1 MRAERDPAPIHLQDR
16 ILAPRE
22 PDPGRMRDSF
32 FVALRHLTLGLI
44 HGDHWRVRLGPLTL
58 HEFGEPVPGPS
69 SWRWPI
75 RGGLLTGRPG
85 GSLSFEWRG
94 GQLLSTVDG
103 YWPSLP
109 RPLYRATQ
117 LQLHH
122 TLTRLFLLQLRGRVP
137 PPGVPAGAAQR
148 LAAASLDLALCTAA
162 TSRSDVRSERHA
174 VVDVPEAL
182 RKPRMRP
189 RTDCDQCDGDY
200 SEEPDRIGTVTVEWH
215 PLYWQTLCA
224 TCAGHLG
231 VTGYPTALGTR
242 QRPRDW
248 PHAKPSGEA
257 VLDCFRAGAIAF
269 QGSGRSRVFR
279 SIASLSGSP
288 GSQLVRSTSAT
299 NATPGVPRGESAS
312 DARATRA

>member
-162 TSRSDVRSERHA
+162 TLVLRRRRIAAWPALIAGYHLAAWTLAGQTLGGKVLGLRLVSIDGSRLAPVQA
-174 VVDVPEAL
+174 VVRLAALPLALFQLRARHDEVALTEVVEA
-182 RKPRMRP
+182 
-189 RTDCDQCDGDY
+189 D
-200 SEEPDRIGTVTVEWH
+200 
-215 PLYWQTLCA
+215 
-224 TCAGHLG
+224 
-231 VTGYPTALGTR
+231 
-242 QRPRDW
+242 
-248 PHAKPSGEA
+248 
-257 VLDCFRAGAIAF
+257 
-269 QGSGRSRVFR
+269 
-279 SIASLSGSP
+279 
-288 GSQLVRSTSAT
+288 
-299 NATPGVPRGESAS
+299 
-312 DARATRA
+312 